1 MPMPGKSERMCLL
14 EMTLYAI
21 PVSPDIDIDE
31 ISNQLDGY
39 SAANI
44 VLIAQ
49 RAAKI
54 GVLTGYKKVCN
65 EHFIKALEESSKF

>member
-1 MPMPGKSERMCLL
+1 MQSPYASFIREPSDL
-14 EMTLYAI
+14 EKQMY
-21 PVSPDIDIDE
+21 
-31 ISNQLDGY
+31 NYGY

-54 GVLTGYKKVCN
+54 GVLAGCKKVCN
-65 EHFIKALEESSKF
+65 EHFVKALEESSKF

>member
-1 MPMPGKSERMCLL
+1 
-14 EMTLYAI
+14 MTLSAI
-21 PVSPDIDIDE
+21 PVSPDVDME
-31 ISNQLDGY
+31 QISNQLDGY

-54 GVLTGYKKVCN
+54 GILTGCKKVCN
-65 EHFIKALEESSKF
+65 EHFARALDESSKF

>member
-1 MPMPGKSERMCLL
+1 MRLFS
-14 EMTLYAI
+14 AD
-21 PVSPDIDIDE
+21 VDIDQ
-31 ISNQLDGY
+31 ISSQLEEY

-54 GVLTGYKKVCN
+54 GILAGCKKVCN
-65 EHFIKALEESSKF
+65 EHFVKALEESSKF

>member
-1 MPMPGKSERMCLL
+1 MMLL
-14 EMTLYAI
+14 KCQCRENQNDM
-21 PVSPDIDIDE
+21 DK

-49 RAAKI
+49 RAAKL
-54 GVLTGYKKVCN
+54 GVLAGCKKVYN
-65 EHFIKALEESSKF
+65 EHFVKALEESSKF

>member
-1 MPMPGKSERMCLL
+1 M
-14 EMTLYAI
+14 
-21 PVSPDIDIDE
+21 DQ

-49 RAAKI
+49 RAPKI
-54 GVLTGYKKVCN
+54 GVLAGSKKVCN
-65 EHFIKALEESSKF
+65 EHFVKALEESSRF

>member
-1 MPMPGKSERMCLL
+1 MPIPGKEECVRLL
-14 EMTLYAI
+14 EMTLSAI
-21 PVSPDIDIDE
+21 PVSPDVDMKKIAD
-31 ISNQLDGY
+31 QLDGY

-54 GVLTGYKKVCN
+54 SILIVMRK
-65 EHFIKALEESSKF
+65 

>member
-1 MPMPGKSERMCLL
+1 
-14 EMTLYAI
+14 MTLSAI
-21 PVSPDIDIDE
+21 PVSPDVDTDG
-31 ISNQLDGY
+31 ISNQLNGY

-54 GVLTGYKKVCN
+54 GVLAGCNKVCN
-65 EHFIKALEESSKF
+65 EHFVKTLEETGVLKTLELLGG

>member
-1 MPMPGKSERMCLL
+1 MPMPGKLERMCLL

-21 PVSPDIDIDE
+21 PVSPDIDMNE

-39 SAANI
+39 SATNI
-44 VLIAQ
+44 ALIAQ

-54 GVLTGYKKVCN
+54 GVLAGCKKVCN
-65 EHFIKALEESSKF
+65 KHFVKALEESSKF

>member
-1 MPMPGKSERMCLL
+1 MPGKLERKRLL
-14 EMTLYAI
+14 EMTLSAI
-21 PVSPDIDIDE
+21 PISPDVDMDQ
-31 ISNQLDGY
+31 ISNQLEEY

-54 GVLTGYKKVCN
+54 GILAGCKKICN
-65 EHFIKALEESSKF
+65 EHFVKALEESSKF